1 MFVVSGESLM
11 DVFHEPQPPG
21 NRIALTATAGGS
33 PFNCAIALA
42 RLGGRTG
49 FLCPI
54 SRDRLATCCSASS
67 MRTRSRS

>member
-11 DVFHEPQPPG
+11 DVFHEPQPPR
-21 NRIALTATAGGS
+21 NRIALAATAGGS

-49 FLCPI
+49 
-54 SRDRLATCCSASS
+54 
-67 MRTRSRS
+67 